1 MGLDSLYSLYCGK
14 CRKISKLRCDF
25 YIDQTMPNVELV
37 QAIFIYYSYVQV
49 SSGLNHDFLSYH
61 THTHTHTH
69 NARAHTHTGKYGERQ
84 THRRTE
90 GDEYSII
97 DKL

>member
-37 QAIFIYYSYVQV
+37 QAIFIYYNYVQA
-49 SSGLNHDFLSYH
+49 SSGLNHYFLSYH
-61 THTHTHTH
+61 THTHT
-69 NARAHTHTGKYGERQ
+69 NTHTRKYGERQ